1 MNEMNINLSRSSYA
15 DDLCIIFPPTQK
27 IEIIGTVNRWSMQTG
42 MQIADK
48 SKYFIVNEDESDAN
62 FVLNLNGIVTK
73 LKFINI

>member
-1 MNEMNINLSRSSYA
+1 
-15 DDLCIIFPPTQK
+15 
-27 IEIIGTVNRWSMQTG
+27 MQTG